1 MTRAALLTLVLLL
14 SACAT
19 QHRDISVTVHVP
31 EALIVAGTP
40 TLPYF
45 NISIAVFSNPSL
57 IPDNA
62 SAGRINRI
70 YGPIHEAEANYLPI
84 ILRNSLIESGHW
96 GAVRVGPSED
106 VAAELQITAT
116 ILTSTALDLALQV
129 KVVDSR
135 GVIWLDNLYSDQAQ
149 TAAYAVD
156 ERLRQ
161 DPFQGLYHR
170 IANDIYRARS
180 QLTAFEATWIVRA
193 SLLRY
198 ANALA
203 PQAFASYLAIDPQGI
218 IEVTGLPALD
228 DKMYQRVK
236 KIREAEYRFTD
247 LMDEHFNLFFD
258 RLQTVYP
265 YWQTY
270 SYELLAYNDQ
280 IKTNGS
286 VSNRRRSGSWEATED
301 VYRTYK
307 EYKMNEDE
315 LRELTDSFKAEIHPT
330 ISMLEGSV
338 IELKGPLE
346 AQYEQWRSIL
356 REIYAQDR

>member
-19 QHRDISVTVHVP
+19 QHRDISVTVHAP

-116 ILTSTALDLALQV
+116 ILTSTALDLALHV

-135 GVIWLDNLYSDQAQ
+135 GGIWIDNLSSDQAQ

-161 DPFQGLYHR
+161 DPFH
-170 IANDIYRARS
+170 
-180 QLTAFEATWIVRA
+180 
-193 SLLRY
+193 
-198 ANALA
+198 
-203 PQAFASYLAIDPQGI
+203 
-218 IEVTGLPALD
+218 
-228 DKMYQRVK
+228 
-236 KIREAEYRFTD
+236 
-247 LMDEHFNLFFD
+247 
-258 RLQTVYP
+258 
-265 YWQTY
+265 
-270 SYELLAYNDQ
+270 
-280 IKTNGS
+280 
-286 VSNRRRSGSWEATED
+286 
-301 VYRTYK
+301 
-307 EYKMNEDE
+307 
-315 LRELTDSFKAEIHPT
+315 
-330 ISMLEGSV
+330 
-338 IELKGPLE
+338 
-346 AQYEQWRSIL
+346 
-356 REIYAQDR
+356 